1 MIRSGGRQMSVNV
14 RIPRVLR
21 GHTGGQA
28 IVQLQ
33 AANMAELLDALYR
46 DYPSLRES
54 LGGGTAEV
62 LRFTNFFINDTEVA
76 ERGGMD
82 AELAD
87 GDTVTIL
94 PSMAGGAA

>member
-1 MIRSGGRQMSVNV
+1 MTVSV

-33 AANMAELLDALYR
+33 AANMAELLDSLYH

-54 LGGGTAEV
+54 LGGGSEDV
-62 LRFTNFFINDTEVA
+62 LNFTNFFINDTEVMD
-76 ERGGMD
+76 RGGM
-82 AELAD
+82 AAVLSE

-94 PSMAGGAA
+94 PSMAGGSG